1 VISIALLFCAIL
13 MLSDLRRRSVPLADA
28 QWYAEQWEAA
38 EEPSTQ
44 PTTEPFDISTAAAR
58 AKVARLKEGAEREP
72 QRRRTSGGLALIAW
86 TRRIPRV
93 MLPDGYAVV
102 FRASDGVHAAWWTTD
117 EFNERFP
124 IESSRPGE

>member
-1 VISIALLFCAIL
+1 MS
-13 MLSDLRRRSVPLADA
+13 
-28 QWYAEQWEAA
+28 
-38 EEPSTQ
+38 
-44 PTTEPFDISTAAAR
+44 AR
-58 AKVARLKEGAEREP
+58 ARLLALSGVRVWGAVTP
-72 QRRRTSGGLALIAW
+72 VGGLALIAR